1 MSNRKATKA
10 RIIHSEPV
18 FQEIGTKF
26 GKVNV
31 KTNRFIHSRGVPTP
45 KYDRIMSQREK
56 EIRKQLRRSK
66 SGKERLTEEQKA
78 DLRQELNLIL
88 NPPVEV

>member
-1 MSNRKATKA
+1 MSRKSTPG
-10 RIIHSEPV
+10 RVVITEPV
-18 FQEIGTKF
+18 FVTVTTKF
-26 GKVNV
+26 GEV
-31 KTNRFIHSRGVPTP
+31 KQRTNRFVHSSFRPVP
-45 KYDRIMSQREK
+45 KYSRIMSQREK